1 VETEEP
7 AIHAFDPVGLPR
19 DAEGPVFDQPWQAH
33 AFALV
38 MQLHR
43 AGAFTWEEW
52 VRVFSREIATAPAQ
66 PGERVNDAY
75 YRQWLAA
82 LEEIVTLSG
91 LSDRGAMAERADE
104 WRQAY
109 LNTPHGQ
116 PIDLANARCSP
127 DHAHN
132 HAHMPQRGPVATA
145 PSTSKAW
152 NIAK

>member
-1 VETEEP
+1 METDAP
-7 AIHAFDPVGLPR
+7 SPPAFDSVGLPR

-52 VRVFSREIATAPAQ
+52 VRVFSREIAAAPAL
-66 PGERVNDAY
+66 PGESVNDAY

-82 LEEIVTLSG
+82 LEEIVVTTG
-91 LSDRGAMAERADE
+91 LSDRGAMVERADE

-116 PIDLANARCSP
+116 PIDLANAQCP
-127 DHAHN
+127 PEHHP
-132 HAHMPQRGPVATA
+132 HMQTHGPMTTA
-145 PSTSKAW
+145 PSISK
-152 NIAK
+152 I